1 MKYNNER
8 QEIEVARKRIPMKK
22 LLHGREIRDG
32 MAELEKFRQQFNE
45 QEFFYKAKVYL
56 QMYDGETYAVV
67 KRPETDKEYDK
78 RIAKQNADELARL
91 ERQRI
96 KEEKARIAEIKRQER
111 LAQQAEEKR
120 KADIAYVKKMA
131 RELGLSAKELAD
143 LAG

>member
-56 QMYDGETYAVV
+56 HMYNGEFMAVV
-67 KRPETDKEYDK
+67 KRPETDKEYK
-78 RIAKQNADELARL
+78 TRLAKQDAAEAARL
-91 ERQRI
+91 ERLRI
-96 KEEKARIAEIKRQER
+96 KEEKAQIAELKRQER
-111 LAQQAEEKR
+111 LARQAEEER
-120 KADIAYVKKMA
+120 KANIAYVKKMA
-131 RELGLSAKELAD
+131 RELGLSAED
-143 LAG
+143 FSG